1 MKNKKLS
8 KLIYKSCV
16 KAYGDIYGPNKGI
29 LTETKSNNDYLY
41 SDSDDD
47 SKLKIRNLILRL
59 LKHRDELEYSISDY
73 GISLYSSY
81 EKKATRS
88 NKVNTNST
96 FHIEII
102 KDTGFNL
109 SCNDRRIL
117 MKDTTLYD
125 EMKPQVKQIFDE
137 LNRENFK
144 ELYTVVMKD
153 NGLNRESNLD
163 DLLRDF

>member
-1 MKNKKLS
+1 
-8 KLIYKSCV
+8 
-16 KAYGDIYGPNKGI
+16 
-29 LTETKSNNDYLY
+29 
-41 SDSDDD
+41 
-47 SKLKIRNLILRL
+47 
-59 LKHRDELEYSISDY
+59 
-73 GISLYSSY
+73 
-81 EKKATRS
+81 
-88 NKVNTNST
+88 
-96 FHIEII
+96 
-102 KDTGFNL
+102 
-109 SCNDRRIL
+109 